1 MPGIPERRLHE
12 FVDRRM
18 ELQDF
23 CSMLERDDRPILAI
37 SGDTGIG
44 KSSLLARFVHECAL
58 RHVVKVEIDCSSTRF
73 STYLAV
79 MRKVRDDLGVEH
91 FTALTDLINFFF
103 NDKPYHL
110 QVNVSTSGS
119 IAVSQNVGT
128 VEAGAVVAGVVIR
141 DSMFVLPRQ
150 DLSVG
155 EEERLAKL
163 TDRFLADFERFLTR
177 TPVVVFFDH
186 LEKAT
191 NETRKWIWGELLGAL
206 AAGRLTGA
214 RFVLCDRDPPKL
226 EEELS
231 RIRDLVQGAT
241 LQPLGLPDITE
252 YVARRDEFGMNEDER
267 RTMAMVLLGATRG
280 IPGNVA
286 TQVDSYVQLRR
297 RSS

>member
-23 CSMLERDDRPILAI
+23 CSMLERNDRPILAI

-58 RHVVKVEIDCSSTRF
+58 RHVVKVEIDCSSMRF
-73 STYLAV
+73 STYLAI

-91 FTALTDLINFFF
+91 FTALTDLINFFTV
-103 NDKPYHL
+103 PEYRL
-110 QVNVSTSGS
+110 QLNVTTSGS
-119 IAVSQNVGT
+119 INVSQNVGT
-128 VEAGAVVAGVVIR
+128 VAAGAVVAGVVIR
-141 DSMFVLPRQ
+141 DAMILLPRQ
-150 DLSVG
+150 DLSIG

-163 TDRFLADFERFLTR
+163 TDRFLADFERFLTH

-191 NETRKWIWGELLGAL
+191 NETRRWIWGELLGAL
-206 AAGRLTGA
+206 AAGRLAGA

-241 LQPLGLPDITE
+241 LQPLGLPDIAE

-267 RTMAMVLLGATRG
+267 RTMAMVLLGATSG
-280 IPGNVA
+280 IPGIVA

-297 RSS
+297 RSG